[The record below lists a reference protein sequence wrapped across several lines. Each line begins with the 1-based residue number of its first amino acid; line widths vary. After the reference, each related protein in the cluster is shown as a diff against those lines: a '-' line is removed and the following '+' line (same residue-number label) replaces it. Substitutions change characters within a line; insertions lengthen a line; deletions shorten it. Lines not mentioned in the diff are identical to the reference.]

1 MAHEDHHRLRA
12 HFHQTLSHA
21 QQNRLDRHR
30 QAKAEAKVET
40 NVETKVETK
49 VKAAK
54 VKVKVKANHVM
65 ENASYG
71 TDLGL

>member
-30 QAKAEAKVET
+30 QAKAEAKV
-40 NVETKVETK
+40 KAK

-71 TDLGL
+71 TVRT